1 MATVTHCSLPRMH
14 LAWDKQA
21 DVGDSCFLRTLP
33 GLAEQEGGG
42 GRLWSGVLVGGGGEE
57 GWMRVR
63 PFLNRCEGTPHP
75 HIYRLY
81 KRNQSD
87 RIEGEGRWR
96 GVEGGGG
103 RWTEKDENRG
113 RPGQIGGRDGGERAS
128 FIASCLRIDSPSWRE
143 SGRRANESVMSSINR
158 FLDCTYCTLHNVDS

>member
-1 MATVTHCSLPRMH
+1 MH

-57 GWMRVR
+57 GWMRGR

-96 GVEGGGG
+96 ELEGEGRRRTRIEEGRDRSGGG
-103 RWTEKDENRG
+103 TEEKGPPLLPPVSE
-113 RPGQIGGRDGGERAS
+113 
-128 FIASCLRIDSPSWRE
+128 
-143 SGRRANESVMSSINR
+143 
-158 FLDCTYCTLHNVDS
+158 